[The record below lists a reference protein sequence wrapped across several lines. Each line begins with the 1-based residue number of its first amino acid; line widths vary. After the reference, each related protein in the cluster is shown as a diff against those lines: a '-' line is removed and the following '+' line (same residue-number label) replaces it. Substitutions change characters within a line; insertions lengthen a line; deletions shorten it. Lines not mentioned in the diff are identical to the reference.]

1 MGVCYE
7 FVRDNRNF
15 SNMRK
20 NFPFYFFLSE
30 SCTTIFDFSFHFS
43 SVLHIFSCLSKIKKK
58 KLFPSHVC
66 QIPNFVSIYFLSEV
80 YCKDNRFF
88 FFCQNLPSFS
98 LFSFSIPEI
107 KRRSDLPSP
116 SPSNSN

>member
-30 SCTTIFDFSFHFS
+30 SCSTIFDFSFHFS

-58 KLFPSHVC
+58 NSFLLMYVKF
-66 QIPNFVSIYFLSEV
+66 QISCLSIFFQKYTA
-80 YCKDNRFF
+80 KITDFF
-88 FFCQNLPSFS
+88 FAKIS
-98 LFSFSIPEI
+98 LLFIFDS
-107 KRRSDLPSP
+107 RD
-116 SPSNSN
+116 